1 MSLIHPK
8 TQRTIDWVFLDLDN
22 TLWDFDANAREA
34 LKVLFQRHQL
44 EYHTGF
50 QEEQFI
56 LLYQDVNAAYWSR
69 YEKGEVSKEVLRVA
83 RFHDTFAKMGLSPAL
98 YPKDVWQEY
107 LDICPRMT
115 RLIPNAIEVLT
126 MLKREV
132 SIGILT
138 NGFTETQRI
147 KLRESGI
154 GQWIDFVQTS
164 EEIRE
169 AKPNR
174 AFFTKAFE
182 SCKTHAQNCIYI
194 GDNLKTDV
202 EGGMNAGICTS
213 HFNYSNIPEL
223 PTTISNHSLFGG
235 SYKTLMSWLDSLH
248 A

>member
-1 MSLIHPK
+1 MA
-8 TQRTIDWVFLDLDN
+8 RVFGYLSEN
-22 TLWDFDANAREA
+22 DA
-34 LKVLFQRHQL
+34 F
-44 EYHTGF
+44 
-50 QEEQFI
+50 
-56 LLYQDVNAAYWSR
+56 
-69 YEKGEVSKEVLRVA
+69 
-83 RFHDTFAKMGLSPAL
+83 
-98 YPKDVWQEY
+98 
-107 LDICPRMT
+107 
-115 RLIPNAIEVLT
+115 NAIEVLT

-213 HFNYSNIPEL
+213 HFNYSNISEL
-223 PTTISNHSLFGG
+223 STSISNHSLFGG

>member
-1 MSLIHPK
+1 MSLKHPK
-8 TQRTIDWVFLDLDN
+8 THRQIDWVFLDLDN

-83 RFHDTFAKMGLSPAL
+83 RFHDTFAQMGLSPAL

-115 RLIPNAIEVLT
+115 RLIPHAMEVLT
-126 MLKREV
+126 SLKSKV

-154 GQWIDFVQTS
+154 DQWVDFVQTS
-164 EEIRE
+164 EEVHQ
-169 AKPNR
+169 AKPNK
-174 AFFTKAFE
+174 AFFNKAFE
-182 SCKTHAQNCIYI
+182 SCKTSAQNSIYI

-202 EGGMNAGICTS
+202 EGGMNVGMLTS
-213 HFNYSNIPEL
+213 HFNYSNISEL
-223 PTTISNHSLFGG
+223 PTEITNHSLFGG
-235 SYKTLMSWLDSLH
+235 SYKTLMAWMDSLH
-248 A
+248 V